1 MNTEHSG
8 SKKAVGSRERRF
20 VMWASVVC
28 LVYVASF
35 LAVLFLFPQTRP
47 GIFVPYAIILAVGIA
62 YWNRRQSAIRREEQ
76 PDA

>member
-1 MNTEHSG
+1 MNTEHIG
-8 SKKAVGSRERRF
+8 SKKAMGPREQRF
-20 VMWASVVC
+20 VIWASTS
-28 LVYVASF
+28 LFVYIGSF

-47 GIFVPYAIILAVGIA
+47 EIFVPYAIILGAGIT

>member
-1 MNTEHSG
+1 MKTEHSS
-8 SKKAVGSRERRF
+8 SKKTAGLRERRF
-20 VMWASVVC
+20 AMWASIVC
-28 LVYVASF
+28 CVYVCSF

-47 GIFVPYAIILAVGIA
+47 MIFVPYAIILAAGIA